1 MDDQQQKDD
10 IKLAVVEQM
19 TTVMSAAFGLI
30 AALAWNDAIQTLFK
44 TVFGEQSGLAAK
56 FVYAAAVS
64 VLVVFIT
71 LRVGRLQ
78 KALKDKLKK

>member
-10 IKLAVVEQM
+10 LKLAIVEQM
-19 TTVMSAAFGLI
+19 TTLMSAAFGLI

-44 TVFGEQSGLAAK
+44 TLFGEQSGLVAK
-56 FVYAAAVS
+56 FVYAGAVS
-64 VLVVFIT
+64 VVVVFIT

-78 KALKDKLKK
+78 KTLKERLKK